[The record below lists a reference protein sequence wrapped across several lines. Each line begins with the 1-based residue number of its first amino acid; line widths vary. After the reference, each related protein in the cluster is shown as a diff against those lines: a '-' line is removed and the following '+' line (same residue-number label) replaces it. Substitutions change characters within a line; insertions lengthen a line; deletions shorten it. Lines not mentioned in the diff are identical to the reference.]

1 MWILLI
7 SSLDMSLALV
17 NMVVGLPVSSENLWE
32 KLRAQVL
39 HNCLPKIFG
48 IVLYIVYTIDTSCW
62 KLMKSVESWQSKG
75 CRSETVTT
83 VFVFSFSFSLYL
95 VLFITQ
101 LPLCNLVEL
110 SWSSGLFPVATETSQ
125 CSSVLNHACT
135 GNPILFRTL
144 HGDCSLSLLSQM
156 S

>member
-17 NMVVGLPVSSENLWE
+17 NVVVGLPVSSENLWE

-39 HNCLPKIFG
+39 HNCLPKILG
-48 IVLYIVYTIDTSCW
+48 IVLYIVYYLHQLLEADEVSGIMADQGWS
-62 KLMKSVESWQSKG
+62 
-75 CRSETVTT
+75 SETVTT

-95 VLFITQ
+95 VLFVTQ

-110 SWSSGLFPVATETSQ
+110 SWSSGLFPVATEMSQ

-135 GNPILFRTL
+135 GNSILFRTL
-144 HGDCSLSLLSQM
+144 HGDCSLSVLSQK